1 MQESKINHP
10 GIAAVLS
17 FVFNGLGQLYNG
29 QMLKGLFIIFL
40 SVVNMLVLIA
50 GSIIIG
56 LWLLAKITSLKLL
69 ILGLGL
75 FLCALVCICVLG
87 IYSILDAHRVAA
99 KKSFV
104 VVVSRLSRKND
115 TPNPKTKTIRSRKC
129 NLIKR

>member
-50 GSIIIG
+50 GSIIIA

-69 ILGLGL
+69 ALGLAL
-75 FLCALVCICVLG
+75 FLVALVSICVLG
-87 IYSILDAHRVAA
+87 IYSILDANRQAA
-99 KKSFV
+99 K
-104 VVVSRLSRKND
+104 R
-115 TPNPKTKTIRSRKC
+115 
-129 NLIKR
+129 